1 MAITRLFSSADDADA
16 AAAELVAEGFRSANI
31 EIYSNGVSAF
41 TLTSAGILS
50 SNAPVY
56 LAALAKGAR
65 LVLVHAPMGTAGAA
79 MEILGKR
86 RASDHDDVSAN
97 YEANL
102 WDENAPLSSILR
114 IPAVIDMP
122 AIFSFWWNIPTLSD
136 DRPAVQETSF
146 GLPMI
151 SKNPTPLSGIF
162 GLKLLAKNPAIFSSM
177 IGLPTLI

>member
-16 AAAELVAEGFRSANI
+16 AVAELVAEGFRSANI
-31 EIYSNGVSAF
+31 EIFSPGVNAF

-50 SNAPVY
+50 SNAPTY

-65 LVLVHAPMGTAGAA
+65 LVLVHAPLGTAGTAT
-79 MEILGKR
+79 EILGKKR
-86 RASDHDDVSAN
+86 SADIGDVTPQ
-97 YEANL
+97 YEAEL
-102 WDENAPLSSILR
+102 WDENAPLSSILK
-114 IPAVIDMP
+114 IPTVIDMP

-162 GLKLLAKNPAIFSSM
+162 GLKLLAKNPAIFSSLV
-177 IGLPTLI
+177 GLPTLI

>member
-16 AAAELVAEGFRSANI
+16 AAAELVAEGFRSENI
-31 EIYSNGVSAF
+31 EIFSAGVSTF

-56 LAALAKGAR
+56 LAALANGAR
-65 LVLVHAPMGTAGAA
+65 LVLVNAPMGTAGAA
-79 MEILGKR
+79 MEILGKKR
-86 RASDHDDVSAN
+86 PADQGDVSPT

-162 GLKLLAKNPAIFSSM
+162 GLKLLAKNPAILSST